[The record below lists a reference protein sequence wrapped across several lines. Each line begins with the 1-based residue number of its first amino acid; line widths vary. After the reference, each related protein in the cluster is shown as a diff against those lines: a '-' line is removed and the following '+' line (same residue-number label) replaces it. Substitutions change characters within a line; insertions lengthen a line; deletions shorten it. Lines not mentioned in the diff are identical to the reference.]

1 MRAKPGRQSAVTL
14 DNSPAASWPAT
25 PLRVALIA
33 ACLGNKGGY
42 LGGAERQVYYMA
54 RALAD
59 AGVEVRIYSLL
70 DGAAFGDALRVMR
83 VECRHF
89 GFLPGLPLRLLVLLA
104 GLGRFRPHIIQSMH
118 SYTNVYSAVAGR
130 LLGVPSIGGL
140 RSDFQSC
147 LRDNGRFARL
157 LLTLPD
163 AVAVN
168 SRTAIE
174 QVTEAGLVDPSRLHL
189 LSNVI
194 EMGVFGGPL
203 PPAVRANRGECAC
216 ICVTRLFPLKRVDV
230 FLRALAAARAAE
242 PGLRGMVVGFGP
254 ETGRLQRLAAALGL
268 LPDAVRFLGPREDIA
283 DLLRQAAMF
292 VFCSESEGTPNVILE
307 AMAAG
312 LPVITTPAGDAADVV
327 EPAGAGYIV
336 PFGDVDAVAGAMIRL
351 ARSPELRCRS
361 GTAGRSYIARHRD
374 AATLAGRLFKLY
386 ADVARAS
393 WRGCRADLLQL
404 LAQYSG
410 VQQVAGNGLAADERR

>member
-1 MRAKPGRQSAVTL
+1 MPLDKTSTLREGACRASHRASA
-14 DNSPAASWPAT
+14 

-33 ACLGNKGGY
+33 GCLGNKGGY
-42 LGGAERQVYYMA
+42 VGGAERQAYYMA
-54 RALAD
+54 RALTGI
-59 AGVEVRIYSLL
+59 GVEVRIYSVLE
-70 DGAAFGDALRVMR
+70 GAAFGDALRCMR

-89 GFLPGLPLRLLVLLA
+89 GWPPGLPLRLLVLLA
-104 GLGRFRPHIIQSMH
+104 GLRRFRPHVIQSMH
-118 SYTNVYSAVAGR
+118 SYTNVYSAIAGR
-130 LLGVPSIGGL
+130 LMRVPAIGGL
-140 RSDFQSC
+140 RSDLHSC
-147 LRDNGRFARL
+147 LEDNGRFARL

-174 QVTEAGLVDPSRLHL
+174 QVTGAGLVDRSRLHL

-194 EMGVFGGPL
+194 EMETFGGPL
-203 PPAVRANRGECAC
+203 PAGVRANSGECTC
-216 ICVTRLFPLKRVDV
+216 ICVTRLFPLKRVDI

-242 PGLRGMVVGFGP
+242 PRLRGMVVGFGP
-254 ETGRLQRLAAALGL
+254 ETGRLQNLAGELGL

-292 VFCSESEGTPNVILE
+292 VFCSQSEGTPNVILE

-336 PFGDVDAVAGAMIRL
+336 PFGDVEAVAGSIVRL
-351 ARSPELRCRS
+351 SRSPELRCRF
-361 GTAGRSYIARHRD
+361 GTAGRGYIARHRD
-374 AATLAGRLFKLY
+374 AATLAGRLFQLY
-386 ADVARAS
+386 ADVARTS
-393 WRGCRADLLQL
+393 RRGRRADLLQR
-404 LAQYSG
+404 LAQYS
-410 VQQVAGNGLAADERR
+410 LP